1 MNKEMKDKSI
11 KIFFDNLEKSEKLE
25 IINLR
30 RNYNK
35 NFRDVNEKCIIS
47 FYKILPSQI
56 RYKEYLWFFI
66 ATLYAFQRN
75 KNEENENIS
84 KSMPITKAIKFS
96 DDDNIKRKFNII
108 LTEDLS
114 IESLMLYKI
123 GQLVRLLNNQGVY
136 IDSQSLLEDLL
147 NWNLDSKII
156 QKKWAKDVYSQEFN
170 LEGENEDE

>member
-11 KIFFDNLEKSEKLE
+11 KIFFDNLEKAEKLE

-30 RNYNK
+30 RNFNR
-35 NFRDVNEKCIIS
+35 NFRNANEKCIIS

-56 RYKEYLWFFI
+56 KYQEYLWFFI
-66 ATLYAFQRN
+66 ATLYAFQ
-75 KNEENENIS
+75 KKEENEKGIRYLNIS
-84 KSMPITKAIKFS
+84 KAIKFS
-96 DDDNIKRKFNII
+96 DNDNIKRKFNII

-114 IESLMLYKI
+114 IDSLMLYKI
-123 GQLVRLLNNQGVY
+123 GQLIRILNNQGIY

-147 NWNLDSKII
+147 IWNLDTKII
-156 QKKWAKDVYSQEFN
+156 QKKWAKDVYSQELN